1 MAKERAEYTNNA
13 LKIDGTFLEE
23 MIPGYTTLDSTG
35 REALPRE
42 YSAVSIATGDG
53 EVIRSRRYLPRDI
66 TIQYL
71 IRGKDTSDVRE
82 KLIRLSNLLS
92 TYDAAFSF
100 NDEAGRFFIGEPIM
114 DAEVAM
120 GKTHASGSFT
130 IHCADPFKY
139 SVEEF
144 IAKPD
149 ESAPDTIVIDYG
161 GTHEARPILE
171 AEFPML
177 DGEEGEATGGDCGYV
192 AFTDENENII
202 QLGNPHEVDGTV
214 LPESQTLVNREFKT
228 TEGWTVNGGS
238 IYGSGTVVGSLT
250 CGTVKD
256 DIWGK
261 TWNEV
266 HPTAYGSNNSTW
278 HGPVLRIDP
287 LDTNREKA
295 VDFEFSWQHKLNI
308 TANDQLGNFQALL
321 LESSS
326 NVVAGVQIIKSGSGT
341 SGKCNYIVDGKTAG
355 SVSIDLSQYNTHFG
369 CRKKTPKYKTVKQK
383 QYYNKKTK
391 KWQTKKIKGAKTKS
405 VSIKQ
410 VSGYTY
416 TTPNLNAS
424 IKKLGGKVIFT
435 IGNLKAATY
444 VSSTRTEVTTLLFY
458 FGKWK
463 TSNVI
468 AMNRLISVKLV
479 KHNVD
484 RNYDI
489 KNSFTAGD
497 VVIADCNSAEIYLR
511 HSEPEVINP
520 DIAEGDVI
528 PDDPAEQGKRTP
540 ALGAVGNDWETFML
554 TPGVNQIGVQY
565 SDWAQTRPKF
575 RVRYREVFL

>member
-1 MAKERAEYTNNA
+1 MAKERAELTNNA
-13 LKIDGTFLEE
+13 LKIDGTFLEDS
-23 MIPGYTTLDSTG
+23 IPGYTTLDSVG

-42 YSAVSIATGDG
+42 YSALSIATSDG
-53 EVIRSRRYLPRDI
+53 EFIRSRRYLPRDI

-82 KLIRLSNLLS
+82 KIIRLNNLLS

-100 NDEAGRFFIGEPIM
+100 NDEAGRFFIGEAVM
-114 DAEVAM
+114 DAEVTM
-120 GKTHASGSFT
+120 GKNYANGSFT

-144 IAKPD
+144 IAKPE
-149 ESAPDTIVIDYG
+149 ESTPDTIIIDYG

-202 QLGNPHEVDGTV
+202 QLGNPYEVDGTV
-214 LPESQTLVNREFKT
+214 LPESQTLANRAFKT
-228 TEGWTVNGGS
+228 TEGWTVGGGA
-238 IYGSGTVVGSLT
+238 IYGSGTILGSLT

-256 DIWGK
+256 EIWGK

-266 HPTAYGSNNSTW
+266 HPAAYGSNSGW
-278 HGPVLRIDP
+278 HGPSLHIAP
-287 LDTNREKA
+287 QDTNHEQA
-295 VDFEFSWQHKLNI
+295 VDFELSWQHKLNI

-321 LESSS
+321 LDASS
-326 NVVAGVQIIKSGSGT
+326 NVVAGVQIIKSATGG
-341 SGKCNYIVDGKTAG
+341 SGKCNYIVDGKMAG

-369 CRKKTPKYKTVKQK
+369 CRKKTPKYKKVKQK

-391 KWQTKKIKGAKTKS
+391 KWQTKKIKGAKTRK
-405 VSIKQ
+405 VTVKQ
-410 VSGYTY
+410 VSGYEY

-424 IKKLGGKVIFT
+424 IKKMGGKVVFT
-435 IGNLKAATY
+435 IGNLKAKTH
-444 VSSTRTEVTTLLFY
+444 VSSTRTEVATLLFF

-468 AMNRLISVKLV
+468 ALNRLISAKLV
-479 KHNVD
+479 KLNAD

-497 VVIADCNSAEIYLR
+497 VVIADCNSAEVYLR
-511 HSEPEVINP
+511 HTEPEVIDP

-528 PDDPAEQGKRTP
+528 PEDPEDQGKREP
-540 ALGAVGNDWETFML
+540 SLGAVGNDWETFML

-565 SDWAQTRPKF
+565 SDWASTRPKF